1 MITIECPL
9 CEADAAADAALSLVS
24 CDRCGIVVEI
34 APDPASATG
43 LDIAA

>member
-1 MITIECPL
+1 MFTIECPL
-9 CEADAAADAALSLVS
+9 CEADAATDAALTLLD

-34 APDPASATG
+34 APDPAPSTG